1 MVVFL
6 TANFF
11 PEFRALQVR
20 PITKGG
26 MFMTKP
32 SLLLCLAVCFTA
44 RTLAAST
51 DCYATFQNTKGPNAM
66 SYCITANGNI
76 LQITGEGVSQLG
88 AYEGYEVIV
97 NDPFTGDQ
105 TSYYDYAVSG
115 ARFGAPQ
122 IIQPHGPNTLPLK
135 ITRQSSISPSITL
148 EQTFRKDASD
158 SSALFVD
165 MKITFFQDWP
175 RVRIFLSRSADVV
188 ADADAGNTVASF
200 GSHSVLASKK
210 DGHGLLIGVVSPID
224 DFTESF
230 ASDGSCIF
238 AFHAPA
244 SSGVQACATYSMLLP
259 HHIWNGQTCCDAFG
273 AARKVTYQYKLF

>member
-1 MVVFL
+1 
-6 TANFF
+6 
-11 PEFRALQVR
+11 
-20 PITKGG
+20 
-26 MFMTKP
+26 
-32 SLLLCLAVCFTA
+32 
-44 RTLAAST
+44 
-51 DCYATFQNTKGPNAM
+51 
-66 SYCITANGNI
+66 
-76 LQITGEGVSQLG
+76 
-88 AYEGYEVIV
+88 
-97 NDPFTGDQ
+97 
-105 TSYYDYAVSG
+105 
-115 ARFGAPQ
+115 
-122 IIQPHGPNTLPLK
+122 
-135 ITRQSSISPSITL
+135 
-148 EQTFRKDASD
+148 
-158 SSALFVD
+158 

-273 AARKVTYQYKLF
+273 AARKVTSQYKLF